1 MTTSRV
7 YASYQEI
14 IDLNTES
21 DRVSILGFHTP
32 ANSQPIRLLQ
42 PFWEAYQKVK
52 YLGCSMSLVP
62 AARLPADPMG
72 VSYEGG
78 ELQIDP
84 RDLLNPI
91 LFHGCH
97 GNDMGTILN
106 QFYSGEAS
114 GTTEIERR
122 MSDSVDLN
130 KVKTTYEG
138 NTPIYETLYYRAL
151 TDNTWLKAHPMRGFR
166 KSMRPMVYTLASN
179 TPLNPNN
186 GGFTVRGGLVTK
198 EQAWDAYDG
207 VDEGDDRVVGGYSAI
222 GSGTT
227 TNTSFQSTAAPG
239 LQTTNITLNSDT
251 GKWNANWQNPGT
263 FSGQFFMSPRL
274 QRLGWI
280 DTRQWVSGAGT
291 SSVLN
296 GQVSSPTDATFAQKL
311 ASNYLSDDSRY
322 CTIPKLFMGMCLL
335 PPAYKTEQYFRIVLN
350 HKFAFAKYRGTS
362 MRDNGQML
370 AAIGNVVNMYSSSS
384 KAVPEKEVID
394 NGADD
399 KGVLDD

>member
-32 ANSQPIRLLQ
+32 SNGQPIRLLR
-42 PFWEAYQKVK
+42 PFWTAYQKVK

-72 VSYEGG
+72 VSYDAG
-78 ELQIDP
+78 EQQIDP

-106 QFYSGEAS
+106 QFYSGENTS
-114 GTTEIERR
+114 TTEIERK
-122 MSDSVDLN
+122 MSDSLDLN

-138 NTPIYETLYYRAL
+138 NTPVYETLYYRAL

-166 KSMRPMVYTLASN
+166 RSMHPMVYTLATN
-179 TPLNPNN
+179 TPFNSTDSGL
-186 GGFTVRGGLVTK
+186 TVRGGLVAK
-198 EQAWDAYDG
+198 EQAWDSYTG
-207 VDEGDDRVVGGYSAI
+207 VDNGERTVGGMSSL

-227 TNTSFQSTAAPG
+227 TNNTFQSTSAPG
-239 LQTTNITLNSDT
+239 LQTTTMTYNSET
-251 GKWNANWQNPGT
+251 GKWNAAWQNPGT
-263 FSGQFFMSPRL
+263 YSGQFFMSPRL

-280 DTRQWVSGAGT
+280 DTRQWVSGGGQSQAIVNQT
-291 SSVLN
+291 SH
-296 GQVSSPTDATFAQKL
+296 PTDEMFAQKL
-311 ASNYLSDDSRY
+311 AANYLADDSRY

-335 PPAYKTEQYFRIVLN
+335 PPAYKTEQYFRIILN

-362 MRDNGQML
+362 MRDSEQQYSS
-370 AAIGNVVNMYSSSS
+370 IGNVVNMYTNSS
-384 KAVPEKEVID
+384 KAGAVKEVISND
-394 NGADD
+394 ADD